1 MGQNLDRRSYD
12 TGASSEVQGGLQG
25 IVGQLERVLADRD
38 KAVKAAMADFQADGV
53 SEEYHGKELR
63 WNRAADEVRS
73 IIQLVRTTLED
84 NDGTAQATMAKARAA
99 VALVGVGGSFA

>member
-99 VALVGVGGSFA
+99 VDNIG

>member
-1 MGQNLDRRSYD
+1 MGQNQDRRSYD

-25 IVGQLERVLADRD
+25 IVGQLELVLANRD

-53 SEEYHGKELR
+53 SEEYHGKEMR
-63 WNRAADEVRS
+63 WNRAAEEVRS

-99 VALVGVGGSFA
+99 VDNIG

>member
-53 SEEYHGKELR
+53 SEEYHGKEMR

-73 IIQLVRTTLED
+73 IIKLVRTTLED
-84 NDGTAQATMAKARAA
+84 NDGTAQSTMSKARAA
-99 VALVGVGGSFA
+99 VDNIG

>member
-38 KAVKAAMADFQADGV
+38 KAVKAAMADFRADGV

-63 WNRAADEVRS
+63 WNRAANEVRS

-84 NDGTAQATMAKARAA
+84 NDGTAQSTLAKARAA
-99 VALVGVGGSFA
+99 VDNIG

>member
-12 TGASSEVQGGLQG
+12 TGASGEVQGGLQG
-25 IVGQLERVLADRD
+25 IIAQLERVLADRD

-63 WNRAADEVRS
+63 WNRAANEVRS

-84 NDGTAQATMAKARAA
+84 NDGTAQSTMAKARSA
-99 VALVGVGGSFA
+99 VDNIG

>member
-12 TGASSEVQGGLQG
+12 TGASGEVQGGLQG
-25 IVGQLERVLADRD
+25 IVAQLERVLADRD

-63 WNRAADEVRS
+63 WNRAANEVRS

-84 NDGTAQATMAKARAA
+84 NDGTAQSTMAKARAA
-99 VALVGVGGSFA
+99 VDNIG